1 MEEEKTFYLLDL
13 FNTIPV
19 SDPEVWLGRIT
30 RNFAKPFQGYIPE
43 TPGLDL
49 SKILDDDNYS
59 DLRTVVKNASKTST
73 RAVLEGLFKISA
85 SEQSNHNP
93 SIEAAK
99 VRRLRITQD
108 DEAQLAKVLEDKTA
122 KEKTL
127 EWLGYFSSAY
137 FVVGCL
143 CTDSVVFSDD
153 RSHSKSTEGELNLP
167 TKKAAAA
174 AGAPNLPAGDIALE
188 RSQEDSSEARSKA
201 TVTGSRIFALEY
213 RVIKRRLLSF
223 QGKVDMQ
230 SHGLDAARMFAPD
243 SKDEAQEGKND
254 SEQQIAEIFLDED
267 PLEELEDIEGHLL
280 AM

>member
-1 MEEEKTFYLLDL
+1 MEEEKTFYLLNL

-59 DLRTVVKNASKTST
+59 DLRTVIKNASKTST

-174 AGAPNLPAGDIALE
+174 A
-188 RSQEDSSEARSKA
+188 
-201 TVTGSRIFALEY
+201 
-213 RVIKRRLLSF
+213 
-223 QGKVDMQ
+223 
-230 SHGLDAARMFAPD
+230 
-243 SKDEAQEGKND
+243 
-254 SEQQIAEIFLDED
+254 
-267 PLEELEDIEGHLL
+267 
-280 AM
+280 